1 MTIQHKSN
9 SELNIVKA
17 IIRAKLTK
25 VELDILLFLM
35 KETDKTVIKNKTDM
49 AKTLGLQ
56 RPNFVKSL
64 NNMIVANVI
73 GERSNGLYIK
83 AVSSWG
89 K

>member
-1 MTIQHKSN
+1 
-9 SELNIVKA
+9 
-17 IIRAKLTK
+17 
-25 VELDILLFLM
+25 M